1 MKSNL
6 KCKHCYQGSHM
17 DEQLMMN
24 LNEVRSIASKLG
36 ELGTL
41 SVVLTG
47 GEPFLHPNLVE
58 IVETFNNWNIR
69 VVIFTNGQVIQN
81 ETIRKLSNM
90 NVLVRISLEGHNEE
104 INDFIRG
111 VGTFKKAIEFSNICR
126 ENNLSIGY
134 SFTINSI
141 NEKYFSDMLQLAED
155 SFADEIEMSEILN
168 VNQNLNISS
177 LMLSEKQS
185 KNFRINT
192 LKGFSISKAFRKGMG
207 LYRYKKG
214 TEYICSAGTK
224 NIFIDINGDVYPCN
238 LFANHNEYF
247 AGNVFSEDLLEIWR
261 KSKVFIELRNLK
273 KEDIE
278 ECANCPASENCKG
291 GGPNGDSGLTGRKII
306 VDTYG
311 GYARHGGGA
320 FSGKDCTKVDRSA
333 AYAARYIA
341 KNIVAAGLAEKC
353 EIQLSY
359 AIGVARPM
367 SIMVD
372 TFGTSKLSDSVL
384 SEIICRHFD
393 LRPTG
398 IIKMLNLRQPIY
410 KQTSAYGHFGRDD
423 LDLSWE
429 KTDKIEVLKEDY
441 NSIISKKSK

>member
-1 MKSNL
+1 
-6 KCKHCYQGSHM
+6 
-17 DEQLMMN
+17 
-24 LNEVRSIASKLG
+24 
-36 ELGTL
+36 
-41 SVVLTG
+41 
-47 GEPFLHPNLVE
+47 
-58 IVETFNNWNIR
+58 
-69 VVIFTNGQVIQN
+69 
-81 ETIRKLSNM
+81 M

-278 ECANCPASENCKG
+278 EFLRFAEKEGYADETMQIKSIELSRQGLEHTADMQQREITQKCRLSVGLGAM
-291 GGPNGDSGLTGRKII
+291 SGLLILLLL
-306 VDTYG
+306 V
-311 GYARHGGGA
+311 
-320 FSGKDCTKVDRSA
+320 
-333 AYAARYIA
+333 
-341 KNIVAAGLAEKC
+341 
-353 EIQLSY
+353 
-359 AIGVARPM
+359 
-367 SIMVD
+367 
-372 TFGTSKLSDSVL
+372 
-384 SEIICRHFD
+384 
-393 LRPTG
+393 
-398 IIKMLNLRQPIY
+398 
-410 KQTSAYGHFGRDD
+410 
-423 LDLSWE
+423 
-429 KTDKIEVLKEDY
+429 
-441 NSIISKKSK
+441 